1 MQRLFVCLLLA
12 FQRCD
17 AAFDMRVFAMK
28 DVKTDTGFEAS
39 TLQHI
44 WDKYNAYGGSAP
56 CTFGGQLRARDRS
69 PSQAAFYF
77 YLVFV
82 YIHKCPVLSWVE
94 SFKSADGTYRACTR
108 CMQLHVWPTAAALA
122 ALIDEID
129 YTWRLDPHNHALPPF
144 DRAVTGIVD
153 TLPIYIPSPHN
164 WYLSTLFFQPKY
176 KACVLK
182 MQLGISLMGDIIL
195 WTGPHLGVTS
205 DKTIWETTWEEH
217 PFTWWERWLADLG
230 YVGCLGLIYKFK
242 KVKGRPR
249 GGLTREQILFNN
261 IQEHVRNRIEQVP
274 ILHTTTQ
281 CLRSCLASPLPSRP
295 SPNAS
300 PLASPHASPHT
311 SFSQV
316 VSIVKD
322 HRIFKQRIYRGSY
335 RCLQH
340 FLVIVGHVTA
350 YELHRFQRFVS
361 YGPWPH

>member
-176 KACVLK
+176 N
-182 MQLGISLMGDIIL
+182 
-195 WTGPHLGVTS
+195 
-205 DKTIWETTWEEH
+205 
-217 PFTWWERWLADLG
+217 
-230 YVGCLGLIYKFK
+230 GC
-242 KVKGRPR
+242 
-249 GGLTREQILFNN
+249 TRRL
-261 IQEHVRNRIEQVP
+261 
-274 ILHTTTQ
+274 
-281 CLRSCLASPLPSRP
+281 
-295 SPNAS
+295 
-300 PLASPHASPHT
+300 
-311 SFSQV
+311 
-316 VSIVKD
+316 D
-322 HRIFKQRIYRGSY
+322 WYR
-335 RCLQH
+335 
-340 FLVIVGHVTA
+340 
-350 YELHRFQRFVS
+350 
-361 YGPWPH
+361 